1 MTHVPVETLL
11 TGGNVNQV
19 VKVGDT
25 VRRLRGPHSKTVH
38 EFLHHLETTC
48 VQIPKLLGIL
58 RQTSGRDLISLIKT
72 HLISNFGETAILAI
86 LTHAE
91 AAAPI
96 FTLNGRQA
104 LRKGERSEGK
114 VISCFFSW
122 ISGKISSRFVAPQ
135 GLFER
140 RTCDSG
146 QTSYSGKS

>member
-91 AAAPI
+91 AAAVVSRMWWKLSSGVLRACRFGPD
-96 FTLNGRQA
+96 QA
-104 LRKGERSEGK
+104 ARSRLIGA
-114 VISCFFSW
+114 I
-122 ISGKISSRFVAPQ
+122 G
-135 GLFER
+135 
-140 RTCDSG
+140 
-146 QTSYSGKS
+146 